1 MLEVLRQSAAP
12 SNLGWQV
19 GFNMLWFLFGQIFVA
34 DLEMLLQMPTNQQMF
49 CLEVILS
56 VNDGHQGL
64 FPVTYLSGRFKIAS
78 LARIFEYVIGFH
90 VYRNIVWDS
99 NLPLVHIA
107 VN

>member
-1 MLEVLRQSAAP
+1 LASWLQYAV
-12 SNLGWQV
+12 
-19 GFNMLWFLFGQIFVA
+19 IFVWTNLCR

-78 LARIFEYVIGFH
+78 LERIFEYVIGFH
-90 VYRNIVWDS
+90 VYRNIV
-99 NLPLVHIA
+99 
-107 VN
+107 